1 MKLSCQKLFYC
12 YDIWKTRLCNSCCMQ
27 SFKNNPVAGICS
39 PFLKNGS
46 TVFKSFHGPNIYVSM
61 QQKNC
66 HIINISWWM
75 KCYGNSTKHNWNVCC
90 KRLLRLVWDQL
101 CLAQKAVF
109 RFRRPGKMD
118 GNVGCYKI
126 YTKVLLTISN
136 ASLSSGNRKFT
147 NHPVSGFLL
156 AYSVTENLFTL
167 YIIKTAFK
175 FILSIVLQK
184 KKKKKRRRNQKFAS
198 RITYAVLRVEG
209 YWLVLYSGCTFW
221 AK

>member
-12 YDIWKTRLCNSCCMQ
+12 YYIWKTRLCNSCCMQ
-27 SFKNNPVAGICS
+27 SYKTIQWLEFVLHISKEWFYCFQEIS
-39 PFLKNGS
+39 WK
-46 TVFKSFHGPNIYVSM
+46 TPNIG
-61 QQKNC
+61 
-66 HIINISWWM
+66 WM

-90 KRLLRLVWDQL
+90 TRLLRLLWDQL

-109 RFRRPGKMD
+109 RFRCPGKMD
-118 GNVGCYKI
+118 GNVGCYEI

-156 AYSVTENLFTL
+156 AYSITENLFTL
-167 YIIKTAFK
+167 NIIKRAFK

-184 KKKKKRRRNQKFAS
+184 KKKKKGGEIKS
-198 RITYAVLRVEG
+198 
-209 YWLVLYSGCTFW
+209 
-221 AK
+221 